1 MTTYNEF
8 LADFAIGYERHLET
22 SAPNTTKRLGRYF
35 TDLLESVRPDVAEAL
50 KELDSDFPERDAVTT
65 DDHARIESLWGTDN
79 NG

>member
-50 KELDSDFPERDAVTT
+50 KELDVD
-65 DDHARIESLWGTDN
+65 
-79 NG
+79 